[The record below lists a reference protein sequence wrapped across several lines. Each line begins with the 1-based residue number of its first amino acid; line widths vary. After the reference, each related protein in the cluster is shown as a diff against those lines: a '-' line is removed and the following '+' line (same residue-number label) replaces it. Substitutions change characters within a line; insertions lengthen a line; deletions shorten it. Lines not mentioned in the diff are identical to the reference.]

1 MNNSQYPYSG
11 SDLDSEVLV
20 DDVLL
25 GSAVRRTFVWM
36 ALGLAIT
43 GLASHFVFSSNLVYK
58 LLEGYTFWFLLIA
71 EVALVLF
78 LSGRVM
84 KMSIPVATGAF
95 VLYAVLSGVSLSPIY
110 LAYTYESI
118 ATTFFI
124 TAGMFGA
131 MAVYGYT
138 TKRDLTSL
146 GSILFMGLIGLVL
159 AGIVNLFLGSTT
171 VMWITSVLGVLI
183 FTGLTAY
190 DVQKVKVMLAQTL
203 ADEETSKRVSLLGAL
218 SLYLDFINLFLYLLR
233 FFGRRD

>member
-25 GSAVRRTFVWM
+25 GRAVRRTCVGM

-84 KMSIPVATGAF
+84 KMSIPVVT
-95 VLYAVLSGVSLSPIY
+95 
-110 LAYTYESI
+110 
-118 ATTFFI
+118 
-124 TAGMFGA
+124 
-131 MAVYGYT
+131 
-138 TKRDLTSL
+138 
-146 GSILFMGLIGLVL
+146 
-159 AGIVNLFLGSTT
+159 
-171 VMWITSVLGVLI
+171 
-183 FTGLTAY
+183 
-190 DVQKVKVMLAQTL
+190 
-203 ADEETSKRVSLLGAL
+203 
-218 SLYLDFINLFLYLLR
+218 
-233 FFGRRD
+233 